1 MSKNYLTQVVWL
13 SILTVVILLIFSII
27 PPIEINHTT
36 KQVDLLSSIR
46 TERGEE
52 FNTEQQTK
60 PLIPP
65 KSTTTTEE
73 NSSVDSNSPSSRN
86 ETEILPEVE
95 NRHKDV
101 PRKLGDITLI
111 EDYTPDEKGLQHFA
125 RAINRRNKSKRPV
138 RIAFLG
144 DSFIEAD
151 ILTQNIRE
159 ALQEIYGGCGVGYMA
174 MHSDF
179 PGFRRS
185 ITQIDKG
192 WNTHNVSDKYES
204 QYTSLPLQ
212 FHRPTGD
219 GKTYTRFK
227 GVNKLKYIDCWEVST
242 VGFIADND
250 ATITLKTDS
259 STYSYDITADSKAQ
273 FITLQEPTSQLE
285 IHCDNTGV
293 AMWGAWLDAQ
303 QGIAVDNIS
312 IRGYS
317 GTTIQDLP
325 LELLEQLNDKMP
337 YDLIVLQYG
346 LNRMTASITNY
357 DPYTTQLNKAIA
369 HLQEAFPQTDILI
382 MGIGDRCKNENGEM
396 KTMKA
401 IYAMTE
407 AQRNAAMQSG
417 CLFWDT
423 YEAMKS
429 LGGMPYFVNNKWA
442 NKDYTHI
449 NHAGG
454 RPLSNEFV
462 KALTHAI
469 K

>member
-13 SILTVVILLIFSII
+13 FILTVVILMIISIT

-46 TERGEE
+46 TESEE
-52 FNTEQQTK
+52 GNTDNLNT
-60 PLIPP
+60 
-65 KSTTTTEE
+65 KST
-73 NSSVDSNSPSSRN
+73 SS
-86 ETEILPEVE
+86 ETESSSQKSHSNKTMETASGNEKDATPPIH
-95 NRHKDV
+95 RDV

-111 EDYTPDEKGLQHFA
+111 EDYTPKQNGMKHFA
-125 RAINRRNKSKRPV
+125 KAINRRNHSKRPI

-159 ALQEIYGGCGVGYMA
+159 ALQELYGGCGVGYMA

-185 ITQIDKG
+185 IDQVDKG
-192 WNTHNVSDKYES
+192 WETHSVAKNYEG
-204 QYTSLPLQ
+204 QYTSLPLL
-212 FHRPTGD
+212 FHRPSD
-219 GKTYTRFK
+219 KAYTLYK
-227 GVNKLKYIDCWEVST
+227 GVNKLKYLDHWDVST
-242 VGFIADND
+242 IGFIANSN

-259 STYSYDITADSKAQ
+259 TTHTYDVTAKDKAQ
-273 FITLQEPTSQLE
+273 FITLRETTSRLE
-285 IHCDNTGV
+285 VRCDNPDIV
-293 AMWGAWLDAQ
+293 MWGTWLDGNN
-303 QGIAVDNIS
+303 GIAVDNIS

-317 GTTIQDLP
+317 GTTIQDIP
-325 LELLEQLNDKMP
+325 LKRLKELNDNIP

-346 LNRMTASITNY
+346 LNRMTNTIMHY
-357 DPYTTQLNKAIA
+357 DPYTDQLNKAIA
-369 HLQEAFPQTDILI
+369 HLQEAYPHADILI
-382 MGIGDRCKNENGEM
+382 MGIGDRCDKQGGEI

-401 IYAMTE
+401 IYGMID

-423 YEAMKS
+423 YAAMQS
-429 LGGMPYFVNNKWA
+429 LGGMPEFVNNKWA

-449 NHAGG
+449 NHNGG
-454 RPLSNEFV
+454 RPLADEFV
-462 KALTHAI
+462 KAITHAI
-469 K
+469 EE

>member
-13 SILTVVILLIFSII
+13 FILTVAFLLIISIT

-46 TERGEE
+46 TEVEE
-52 FNTEQQTK
+52 GNTDKLNTK
-60 PLIPP
+60 PIA
-65 KSTTTTEE
+65 STTE
-73 NSSVDSNSPSSRN
+73 NSPQKSVSNLN
-86 ETEILPEVE
+86 ENLTPTDDYNEPVDKTTPVH
-95 NRHKDV
+95 RDV

-111 EDYTPDEKGLQHFA
+111 EDYTPKQNGMKHFA
-125 RAINRRNKSKRPV
+125 QAINRRNKSKRPV

-159 ALQEIYGGCGVGYMA
+159 ALQELYGGCGVGYMA

-185 ITQIDKG
+185 INQVDNG
-192 WNTHNVSDKYES
+192 WNTYSVSKNYKD
-204 QYTSLPLQ
+204 QYTSLPLL
-212 FHRPTGD
+212 FHRPSGEAF
-219 GKTYTRFK
+219 TRFK
-227 GVNKLKYIDCWEVST
+227 GVNKLKYIDRWDVST
-242 VGFIADND
+242 IGFIANSD
-250 ATITLKTDS
+250 ATITMKTDS
-259 STYSYDITADSKAQ
+259 TTHTYDVTANDKAQ
-273 FITLQEPTSQLE
+273 FITLRETTSILE
-285 IHCDNTGV
+285 VRCDNPDI
-293 AMWGAWLDAQ
+293 AMWGTWLDGNN
-303 QGIAVDNIS
+303 GIAVDNIS

-317 GTTIQDLP
+317 GTTIHDLP
-325 LELLEQLNDKMP
+325 LKRLEELNDNIP
-337 YDLIVLQYG
+337 YDLIILQYG

-357 DPYTTQLNKAIA
+357 DPYTQQLNKAIA
-369 HLQEAFPQTDILI
+369 HLQEAFPHTDILI
-382 MGIGDRCKNENGEM
+382 MGVGDRCDKQGGEM

-401 IYAMTE
+401 IYGMIE

-423 YEAMKS
+423 YEAMQS
-429 LGGMPYFVNNKWA
+429 LGGMPEFVNNKWA

-449 NHAGG
+449 NHNGG
-454 RPLSNEFV
+454 QPLSSEFV

-469 K
+469 GK

>member
-13 SILTVVILLIFSII
+13 FILTVAILLIISVI
-27 PPIEINHTT
+27 PPIDINHTT

-46 TERGEE
+46 TDKGEE
-52 FNTEQQTK
+52 NTTTPETK
-60 PLIPP
+60 PTSSKGKTP
-65 KSTTTTEE
+65 TTQFETVVEDVITPIVEE
-73 NSSVDSNSPSSRN
+73 QEI
-86 ETEILPEVE
+86 ETEPEVI
-95 NRHKDV
+95 RKDV
-101 PRKLGDITLI
+101 PRKMGDITLI
-111 EDYTPDEKGLQHFA
+111 EDYTPEEVGLKYLAQAIERREKL
-125 RAINRRNKSKRPV
+125 NRPV

-159 ALQEIYGGCGVGYMA
+159 ALQELYGGCGVGYMA

-185 ITQIDKG
+185 ITQVDKG
-192 WNTHNVSDKYES
+192 WETHNVADDYEGK
-204 QYTSLPLQ
+204 YTSLPLQ
-212 FHRPTGD
+212 FHRPAGEAS
-219 GKTYTRFK
+219 TRFK
-227 GVNKLKYIDCWEVST
+227 GVNKLKYIDHWDVST
-242 VGFIADND
+242 IGFIAGSNT
-250 ATITLKTDS
+250 TITLKTDS
-259 STYSYDITADSKAQ
+259 TTHSYNVEADNTAQ
-273 FITLQEPTSQLE
+273 FITLRETTSSLKIE
-285 IHCDNTGV
+285 CNNTDI

-303 QGIAVDNIS
+303 SGIALDNIS

-325 LELLEQLNDKMP
+325 IKQLEQLGKNIP

-346 LNRMTASITNY
+346 LNRMTPSIINY
-357 DPYTTQLNKAIA
+357 TAYTAQLNEAVE
-369 HLQEAFPQTDILI
+369 HLQKAFPHTDILI
-382 MGIGDRCKNENGEM
+382 MGIGDRCENVNGEM

-401 IYAMTE
+401 IYGMMD
-407 AQRNAAMQSG
+407 AQRNAAIQSG

-423 YEAMKS
+423 YEAMKT
-429 LGGMPYFVNNKWA
+429 LGGMPQFVNNKWA

-454 RPLSNEFV
+454 RPLSQEFV

-469 K
+469 KK